1 MRISRSTLIGTAV
14 AVALFGGNAFA
25 QQTTA
30 SESDASKADADNAAT
45 LQEVVVTGIRF
56 SVQKSLAT
64 KRAATNMTEVA
75 TAEDIGKLPAKNV
88 ADVLQTLPGVDT
100 QSSAYG
106 EGGFGENDR
115 VSIRGTPASL
125 TLTTVDGH
133 DVAGADWFIE
143 DQFQNVGRSV
153 SYDLLP
159 SEIVGQTVVNFG
171 TNATLQEGGVAG
183 TVDIQTR
190 HPLQMPQGVSGFV
203 NAGAAYTTEAAK
215 GDPQA
220 DAMFAWNNGTVGA
233 YVLGFYEKRDLRR
246 DGQEFLGFGKVT
258 QAVAVGTPATAT
270 SPAILGWTERDPS
283 LPNLTGDVFPTL
295 IGESLFT
302 QTRERKGGI
311 IDLQAKPSDEFSLD
325 LTAFYSDMNAT
336 NINRNMMM
344 YGSQMFG
351 NPANP
356 PTSVSVAD
364 GYITGANFPAFANP
378 TLSNAGNDSAVYDQI
393 FRPDA
398 SAKTGFINLDGT
410 FKPSDRLTIEGQ
422 LGMTYGKGDSP
433 GQTLQEAEAG
443 TGGSYQFNGDGNIAP
458 VTLTMVNGSGATVP
472 LATNTPVGWF
482 ADFYNDDFV
491 HSIDKE
497 NYGKLDAIFK
507 VDNGVFEDVK
517 TGVRFE
523 HHQRSTVFDAGG
535 PNCPQT
541 NVAYPDC
548 APAYNGGEYPSNY
561 QSGIPGGGPWASNI
575 FTYSMADAVNFVNQ
589 PGYLQDPFSPKR
601 YYWLDSYS
609 IAENELAGYVMADI
623 GGDHWSGDIGVR
635 LVNTL
640 EDVTNNITGT
650 EFTYSLFGPF
660 DREEV
665 DHRYFNALPSAN
677 FKFDLTKNLVLRF
690 AAAETMSLPDYS
702 AVGSGVSL
710 NDTNLTASGGN
721 PNLKPIKGSVFSTDL
736 EYYYGPESMV
746 EVGLFAMDLS
756 SYVDYTN
763 ATGRFVNNNLTGSGP
778 AVFSNFTV
786 TTEANEPAQI
796 NGGFAS
802 WTQRLPLGFGVSAN
816 LTLAEGTTAN
826 GDPVM
831 GDSKVTGNLGA
842 YWQQGPISAN
852 INYSYRSHYYVATQE
867 TVQEF
872 EDNWHNLNAQVTW
885 NILHS
890 LNVTFMAENLTNTEL
905 RYYTNGNPAIPFAM
919 YNNGRTFYLTA
930 MYKF

>member
-1 MRISRSTLIGTAV
+1 LIGTAV

-30 SESDASKADADNAAT
+30 SQSDASNADADNATA
-45 LQEVVVTGIRF
+45 LQEVVVTGIRY
-56 SVQKSLAT
+56 SVKKSLAT

-88 ADVLQTLPGVDT
+88 ADVLQTLPGIDT

-125 TLTTVDGH
+125 TLTTIDGH

-143 DQFQNVGRSV
+143 DQYQNVGRSV

-159 SEIVGQTVVNFG
+159 SEVVGQTVVNFG
-171 TNATLQEGGVAG
+171 TNAALQEGGVAG

-190 HPLQMPQGVSGFV
+190 HPLDMRPGVSGFV

-220 DAMFAWNNGTVGA
+220 DAMLAWNNGTVGA
-233 YVLGFYEKRDLRR
+233 YILGFYEKRDLRR
-246 DGQEFLGFGKVT
+246 DGQEFLGFGKVSST
-258 QAVAVGTPATAT
+258 AASAWQAAN
-270 SPAILGWTERDPS
+270 PS
-283 LPNLTGDVFPTL
+283 LPNLAGDVFPTL

-302 QTRERKGGI
+302 QTRERKGGLV
-311 IDLQAKPSDEFSLD
+311 DLQAKPSDELSFD
-325 LTAFYSDMNAT
+325 LSGFYSDMNAT
-336 NINRNMMM
+336 NINRNLMM

-351 NPANP
+351 NAANA
-356 PTSVSVAD
+356 PTSATVMD
-364 GYITGANFPAFANP
+364 GYVTAASFPAFANP

-398 SAKTGFINLDGT
+398 SAKSGFLNLDAT
-410 FKPSDRLTIEGQ
+410 FKPRDGVTIDGQ
-422 LGMTYGKGDSP
+422 VGFTYGKGDSP

-443 TGGSYQFNGDGNIAP
+443 TGGSYQFMGDGNITP
-458 VTLTMVNGSGATVP
+458 VTLSMVNGSGATVP
-472 LATNTPVGWF
+472 LATNTPNGWF

-497 NYGKLDAIFK
+497 TYAKLDTTFK
-507 VDNGVFEDVK
+507 VDNGTFEDIK
-517 TGVRFE
+517 AGVRFE
-523 HHQRSTVFDAGG
+523 HHQRSTIFDAGG
-535 PNCPQT
+535 PACPQT

-548 APAYNGGEYPSNY
+548 APAYDGEEYPSNY
-561 QSGIPGGGPWASNI
+561 QSGLPGGGAWANNI
-575 FTYSMADAVNFVNQ
+575 FTYSMAEAEAFVNQ

-601 YYWLDSYS
+601 YYWLDSFS

-623 GGDHWSGDIGVR
+623 GGDHWSGNIGVR

-710 NDTNLTASGGN
+710 NDTNLTGSGGN

-736 EYYYGPESMV
+736 EYYFGPESMV
-746 EVGLFAMDLS
+746 EAGLFSMDLS

-763 ATGRFVNNNLTGSGP
+763 VQGRYVNNNLTGNGP

-786 TTEANEPAQI
+786 TTEGNEPAQI
-796 NGGFAS
+796 NGAFAS
-802 WTQRLPLGFGVSAN
+802 WTQRLPLGFGVNAN
-816 LTLAEGTTAN
+816 VTLADGTTAN

-831 GDSKVTGNLGA
+831 GDSKFTGNLGA
-842 YWQQGPISAN
+842 YWQRGPISAN
-852 INYSYRSHYYVATQE
+852 VNYSYRSHYYVATQE
-867 TVQEF
+867 TVQEW
-872 EDNWHNLNAQVTW
+872 EDNWHNLDAQVSW
-885 NILHS
+885 SILHS
-890 LNVTFMAENLTNTEL
+890 LDLTFTAENLTNTEL
-905 RYYTNGNPAIPFAM
+905 KYYTNGNPAIPFAM